1 MDEIEKLNDLRQRI
15 DDTDLELIKLLEKR
29 LNLVK
34 EASLV
39 KATLGA
45 SSRSLEREEFLLQ
58 DRALKAKEHH
68 LPEGLIEDLLK
79 RLLRESY
86 KDSAQRTF
94 SCTYKTSKPIVLVGG
109 NGGMGQVFAKYF
121 KASEYKV
128 KTLEKDDWE
137 NVAEIV
143 KGALLVLICVP
154 IEVTENV
161 IERLAPYLDE
171 ETILAD
177 ITSVKA
183 KILSKMLSAHQGP
196 VLALHP
202 MFGPDIKGMVKQ
214 VIVNAGG
221 RELEKSAFVLEQFKI
236 WGAKVC
242 NCEAQEHDKAMGIIQ
257 AMRHFTTY
265 CYGLFLANTNA
276 SLKEILDLSSPI
288 YHLELLMVGR
298 LFAQDPHLYCD
309 IIMAQEH
316 NKQLIEQY
324 LNCLK
329 EQLEVVAN
337 HNKAEFVKCFLDARD
352 YFGEYAT
359 LFLKESGQLLARVND
374 DKR

>member
-257 AMRHFTTY
+257 AMRHFKNY

-337 HNKAEFVKCFLDARD
+337 HNKAEFVKRFLDARD